1 MDNFH
6 VVMGL
11 RVCYVRSMAA
21 RSIGTGTISFGLVS
35 VPVKLYSASETSA
48 GVSFNMLHAKCKTR
62 LKQQYV
68 CPTDNEI
75 VPRDQMIKGYE
86 FAKDQYVTLTDD
98 EIKAAAE
105 EATRTIEITEFVP
118 VSKVD
123 PIYFEGA
130 YYLGPDKGGERAYA
144 LLAEA
149 MRKTGRA
156 ALAKWAARGKGY
168 LVLIRPVEDGLV
180 LQQLHYPDEIKK
192 ISEVGIEGTAV
203 KEAELGLAIQLVEQ
217 IATDEFHPE
226 RYEDDVRKRLLDAIQ
241 RKVDGQEVT
250 AAAPEQ
256 PRGQIIDLMEA
267 LKASLGK
274 KAAAAAAAKEAS
286 KAAGERKP
294 AMRAPKPAR
303 APRQAAGG
311 RKG

>member
-1 MDNFH
+1 
-6 VVMGL
+6 
-11 RVCYVRSMAA
+11 MAA
-21 RSIGTGTISFGLVS
+21 RPIGTGTISFGLVS

-62 LKQQYV
+62 LKQQYI

-75 VPRDQMIKGYE
+75 VPRDQTVKGYE
-86 FAKDQYVTLTDD
+86 FAKDQYVTFSDD

-123 PIYFEGA
+123 PIYFDGA

-217 IATDEFHPE
+217 IASDEFHPE

-241 RKVDGQEVT
+241 RKVEGQEVT

-267 LKASLGK
+267 LKASLAK
-274 KAAAAAAAKEAS
+274 KTAAAAEAQDARAG
-286 KAAGERKP
+286 KAAER
-294 AMRAPKPAR
+294 KPAR

-311 RKG
+311 RRG

>member
-1 MDNFH
+1 
-6 VVMGL
+6 
-11 RVCYVRSMAA
+11 MAA

-35 VPVKLYSASETSA
+35 VPVKLFSASETSS
-48 GVSFNMLHAKCKTR
+48 GVSFNMLHGKCNTR

-75 VPRDQMIKGYE
+75 VTRDQMVKGYE
-86 FAKDQYVTLTDD
+86 FAKDQYVTFSDD

-105 EATRTIEITEFVP
+105 EATRAIEITEFVP
-118 VSKVD
+118 VAQVD
-123 PIYFEGA
+123 PIYFDGA

-149 MRKTGRA
+149 MRKTGRC

-168 LVLIRPVEDGLV
+168 LVLVRPVEGGLV
-180 LQQLHYPDEIKK
+180 LQQLHYADEIKR
-192 ISEVGIEGTAV
+192 ISEVGIEETSV
-203 KEAELGLAIQLVEQ
+203 KEAELGLAVQLVEQ

-226 RYEDDVRKRLLDAIQ
+226 RYEDDVRKRLHEAIQ
-241 RKVDGQEVT
+241 RKVEGQEVT

-256 PRGQIIDLMEA
+256 PRAQIIDLMEA

-274 KAAAAAAAKEAS
+274 KAAAAAQAEEA
-286 KAAGERKP
+286 KAAAEQRP

-303 APRQAAGG
+303 APRQATGG
-311 RKG
+311 RRG

>member
-1 MDNFH
+1 
-6 VVMGL
+6 
-11 RVCYVRSMAA
+11 MAA

-35 VPVKLYSASETSA
+35 VPVKLFSASETST

-68 CPTDNEI
+68 CPTDNEL
-75 VPRDQMIKGYE
+75 VPRDQMVKGYE
-86 FAKDQYVTLTDD
+86 FAKDQYVTLTED

-105 EATRTIEITEFVP
+105 EATRAIEITEFVP

-149 MRKTGRA
+149 MRKTGRC

-168 LVLIRPVEDGLV
+168 LVLVRPIEGGLV
-180 LQQLHYPDEIKK
+180 MQQLHYADEIKK
-192 ISEVGIEGTAV
+192 IDEVGIDDTAV
-203 KEAELGLAIQLVEQ
+203 KEAELGLAVQLVEQ

-226 RYEDDVRKRLLDAIQ
+226 RYEDDVRKRLQEAIQ
-241 RKVDGQEVT
+241 RKVEGQEVT

-256 PRGQIIDLMEA
+256 PRAQIIDLMEA
-267 LKASLGK
+267 LKASIGK
-274 KAAAAAAAKEAS
+274 KAAAGAQEAP
-286 KAAGERKP
+286 KTA
-294 AMRAPKPAR
+294 RAPK
-303 APRQAAGG
+303 QAAGG
-311 RKG
+311 RRG